1 MFSIT
6 LESFIRIITVGILAY
21 VGLVFFL
28 LFSGKRSLTQLNAF
42 DLLVTVALGSILS
55 TILLNKDVSLLEG
68 MVAFVLLILLQF
80 LLTFT
85 SVRWKKFNKFIKSE
99 PSLLYL
105 NGSFLRETMKKERI
119 SEGDILQS
127 VRNDGIGDL
136 KEVKAIVLEN
146 DGSLSVI
153 NGELGNTLAN
163 VSLTKES

>member
-21 VGLVFFL
+21 VGLIFFL
-28 LFSGKRSLTQLNAF
+28 LNSGKRSLTQLNAF
-42 DLLVTVALGSILS
+42 DLVVTVALGSVLS
-55 TILLNKDVSLLEG
+55 TILLNKNVSLLEG
-68 MVAFVLLILLQF
+68 LLAFILLILLQF

-85 SVRWKKFNKFIKSE
+85 SVRWKKFNKIIKSE
-99 PSLLYL
+99 PSLIYL
-105 NGSFLRETMKKERI
+105 NGSFLRETMKKERL
-119 SEGDILQS
+119 SESDILQS

-163 VSLTKES
+163 VKLTKES

>member
-6 LESFIRIITVGILAY
+6 LESFIRIITVGFLAY

-28 LFSGKRSLTQLNAF
+28 LTSGKRSLTQLNAF
-42 DLLVTVALGSILS
+42 DLVVTVALGSILS
-55 TILLNKDVSLLEG
+55 TILLNKNVSLLEG
-68 MVAFVLLILLQF
+68 LLAFILMILLQF
-80 LLTFT
+80 LLTFI
-85 SVRWKKFNKFIKSE
+85 SVRWKKFNKIIKSE

-105 NGSFLRETMKKERI
+105 NGSFLRETMKKERM

-153 NGELGNTLAN
+153 SGELGNTLAN
-163 VSLTKES
+163 VKITRES

>member
-6 LESFIRIITVGILAY
+6 LDSFIRIITVGILAY
-21 VGLVFFL
+21 VGLIFFL
-28 LFSGKRSLTQLNAF
+28 LTSGKRSLTQLNAF
-42 DLLVTVALGSILS
+42 DLVVTVALGSILS
-55 TILLNKDVSLLEG
+55 TILLNKNVSLLEG
-68 MVAFVLLILLQF
+68 LLAFVLMILLQF
-80 LLTFT
+80 ILTFT
-85 SVRWKKFNKFIKSE
+85 SVRWKKFNKIIKSE

-105 NGSFLRETMKKERI
+105 NGSFLRETMKEERI

-153 NGELGNTLAN
+153 SGELGNTLAN
-163 VSLTKES
+163 VKITRES

>member
-6 LESFIRIITVGILAY
+6 LESFIRIITVGFLAY

-28 LFSGKRSLTQLNAF
+28 LTSGKRSLTQLNAF
-42 DLLVTVALGSILS
+42 DLVVTVALGSILS
-55 TILLNKDVSLLEG
+55 TILLNKNVSLLEG
-68 MVAFVLLILLQF
+68 LLAFVLMILLQF

-85 SVRWKKFNKFIKSE
+85 SVRWKKFNKIIKSE

-105 NGSFLRETMKKERI
+105 NGSFLRETMKEERI

-153 NGELGNTLAN
+153 SGELGNTLAN
-163 VSLTKES
+163 VKITRES

>member
-6 LESFIRIITVGILAY
+6 LDSFIRIITVGILAY
-21 VGLVFFL
+21 VGLIFFL
-28 LFSGKRSLTQLNAF
+28 LTSGKRSLTQLNAF
-42 DLLVTVALGSILS
+42 DLVVTVALGSILS
-55 TILLNKDVSLLEG
+55 TILLNKNVSLLEG
-68 MVAFVLLILLQF
+68 LLAFVLMILLQF

-85 SVRWKKFNKFIKSE
+85 SVRWKKFNKIIKSE

-105 NGSFLRETMKKERI
+105 NGSFLRETMKKERM

-153 NGELGNTLAN
+153 SGELGNTLAN
-163 VSLTKES
+163 VKLTRES

>member
-6 LESFIRIITVGILAY
+6 MESFIRIITVGILAY

-28 LFSGKRSLTQLNAF
+28 LISGKRSLTQLNAF
-42 DLLVTVALGSILS
+42 DLVVTVAIGSILS

-68 MVAFVLLILLQF
+68 LLAFVLLILLQY

-99 PSLLYL
+99 PRLLYL

-119 SEGDILQS
+119 SEGDILHS

-146 DGSLSVI
+146 DGSLSI
-153 NGELGNTLAN
+153 ISGELGNTLAN
-163 VSLTKES
+163 VSLTREG

>member
-6 LESFIRIITVGILAY
+6 LESFVRIITVGILAY

-28 LFSGKRSLTQLNAF
+28 LISGKRSLTQLNAF
-42 DLLVTVALGSILS
+42 DLVVTVAIGSVLS

-68 MVAFVLLILLQF
+68 LLAFVLLILLQF

-85 SVRWKKFNKFIKSE
+85 SVRWKKFNKVIKSE

-146 DGSLSVI
+146 DGSLSI
-153 NGELGNTLAN
+153 ISGELGNTLAN
-163 VSLTKES
+163 VSLTREG

>member
-6 LESFIRIITVGILAY
+6 LDSFIRIITVGILAY

-28 LFSGKRSLTQLNAF
+28 LAAGKRSLTQLNAF
-42 DLLVTVALGSILS
+42 DLVVTVALGSILS
-55 TILLNKDVSLLEG
+55 TILLNKNVSLLEG
-68 MVAFVLLILLQF
+68 LLAFVLMILLQF

-85 SVRWKKFNKFIKSE
+85 SVRWKKFNKIIKSE

-105 NGSFLRETMKKERI
+105 NGSFLRETMKKERM

-153 NGELGNTLAN
+153 SGELGNTLAN
-163 VSLTKES
+163 VKLTRES